1 MLVQIAPSIVALV
14 RQSHLT
20 ANDQTAIEAEINRI
34 AAERNCTSQR
44 AAQLIHLAAYS
55 DVH

>member
-20 ANDQTAIEAEINRI
+20 ANEQTAIEAEINRI
-34 AAERNCTSQR
+34 AKARHCTPQQ
-44 AAQLIHLAAYS
+44 AALLIHFTAHPEAR
-55 DVH
+55 